1 MNNLF
6 ATTIARIGDMKK
18 ECPKCATWR
27 VKTGKSFALVC
38 SKVNLSFVPKYTWW
52 VNFDATTHI
61 SVTMQGCLWSQLP
74 NDDERF
80 IFMGDE
86 KKVVV
91 EAI

>member
-38 SKVNLSFVPKYTWW
+38 SKVNLSFVPK
-52 VNFDATTHI
+52 
-61 SVTMQGCLWSQLP
+61 SG
-74 NDDERF
+74 R
-80 IFMGDE
+80 
-86 KKVVV
+86 
-91 EAI
+91 